1 MIALNNDSLE
11 VHRIKQNQET
21 QRNMQNQSTAS
32 KRYLRW
38 IAPHQVLRLVL
49 MGWLVSFD
57 MPRILAESKT
67 PPTLEHAIHETHP
80 GDVQWTQ
87 GFWKD
92 RWENC
97 RTSMI
102 PEMWDLMKGYR
113 YKPFYQHFRIAAGL
127 EEGDYHG
134 AQWNDGDFYKWMEAL
149 CMAQSIHPEPVW
161 DARLDKIVAT
171 IAKAQREDGYI
182 HTPVLVK
189 VRNGDTSA
197 RPFQDRFNFEMYNM
211 GHLMTAACVHHQ
223 VTGKD
228 NFLNLALKAAS
239 FLKESFRNPTPELAR
254 NSVCPSHYMGLIDLY
269 RTTGNRDWLAL
280 ARHLIDMR
288 DLVEEGGD
296 DNQDRLHL
304 RDHQEIH
311 GHAVRANYLYTGVT
325 DLFLATGDPSLWPP
339 LQATWQNLVEKKLY
353 ITGGC
358 GALYD
363 GAAPDG
369 SSQQRI
375 ITRVH
380 QAYGRNYQLP
390 NLTAH
395 NETCANIGNVLWNW
409 RMFQASGDSAFID
422 VLELALYNSV
432 LSGVSLEGKDFFYV
446 NPLRNTDPLPVDLR
460 WSRTRVPFVTSF
472 CCPPNLVRTVARS
485 PQYAYALSEK
495 TLWVN
500 LYGSS
505 DLQTQIPESGDIH
518 LQQTSLY
525 PWKNSVRLEW
535 KVSPKTAFSLK
546 CRIPGWTQSAQ
557 VLINGKA
564 LESPVQPGQYLT
576 LDRQWKPGDIIDL
589 RFEMPA
595 QLMTSHPLVEET
607 RGQVALK
614 RGPIVYCL
622 ESPDLPEG
630 VSIHSVKIPTD
641 FHASVEFLP
650 QLLQGIGS
658 LRGEVVI
665 EEASD
670 WEGVLYRPLEMN
682 ERRKVNVRFIPYY
695 AWANRGAS
703 EMSVW
708 LPIAN

>member
-1 MIALNNDSLE
+1 MQ
-11 VHRIKQNQET
+11 RT
-21 QRNMQNQSTAS
+21 QTSSNGSI
-32 KRYLRW
+32 LW
-38 IAPHQVLRLVL
+38 IVTRPGLLFL
-49 MGWLVSFD
+49 LTGWLAGFASPKVQAASNEPHRLGHGIYEAPSGD
-57 MPRILAESKT
+57 IQW
-67 PPTLEHAIHETHP
+67 LE
-80 GDVQWTQ
+80 

-102 PEMWDLMKGYR
+102 PEMWHLMKGYR

-149 CMAQSIHPEPVW
+149 CLAQSIHYDPDW
-161 DARLDKIVAT
+161 DALLDEIITT
-171 IAKAQREDGYI
+171 ITKAQREDGYI

-211 GHLMTAACVHHQ
+211 GHLMTTAVTHHE
-223 VTGKD
+223 VTGKETL
-228 NFLNLALKAAS
+228 LNVALKAAS
-239 FLKESFRNPTPELAR
+239 FLKETFQHPTPELAR
-254 NSVCPSHYMGLIDLY
+254 NAVCPSHYMGLIDLY
-269 RTTGNRDWLAL
+269 RTTDNPDWLHL
-280 ARHLIDMR
+280 AKRLIDLR
-288 DLVEEGGD
+288 DLVEGGGD

-311 GHAVRANYLYTGVT
+311 GHAVRANYLYSGVT
-325 DLFLATGDPSLWPP
+325 DLFLEIKDASLWNP
-339 LQATWQNLVEKKLY
+339 LQTTWQNLVQKKLY

-369 SSQQRI
+369 SSQQGI

-409 RMFQASGDSAFID
+409 RMFQASGDAAFID

-446 NPLRNTDPLPVDLR
+446 NPLRNTNPLPVDLR

-472 CCPPNLVRTVARS
+472 CCPPNLVRTIART
-485 PQYAYALSEK
+485 PQYAYAWSKEV
-495 TLWVN
+495 LWVN

-505 DLQTQIPESGDIH
+505 EIKTKLPETGDIH
-518 LQQTSLY
+518 LEQTSLY
-525 PWKNSVRLEW
+525 PWDNRVRLEW
-535 KVSPKTAFSLK
+535 KVCPEAALSVK

-557 VLINGKA
+557 VFINGQATKEPAHPGDYLNLNRHWKA
-564 LESPVQPGQYLT
+564 
-576 LDRQWKPGDIIDL
+576 GDIIEL
-589 RFEMPA
+589 RFDMTP
-595 QLMTSHPLVEET
+595 QLMTAHPLVEET

-622 ESPDLPEG
+622 ESPDLPKG
-630 VSIHSVKIPTD
+630 VSIHSVTVPSD
-641 FHASVEFLP
+641 FHSNVEYLP
-650 QLLQGIGS
+650 QLLNGVGT
-658 LRGEVVI
+658 LHGEVVI
-665 EEASD
+665 ESEAD
-670 WEGVLYRPLEMN
+670 WNGVLYRPLEKKN
-682 ERRKVNVRFIPYY
+682 KQRITTRFIPYY
-695 AWANRGAS
+695 AWANRGPS

-708 LPIAN
+708 LPLAN

>member
-1 MIALNNDSLE
+1 MQTKQTPTTGYLL
-11 VHRIKQNQET
+11 RITARPGLFFILTGWLMYLATPHLQA
-21 QRNMQNQSTAS
+21 AS
-32 KRYLRW
+32 KEPQR
-38 IAPHQVLRLVL
+38 
-49 MGWLVSFD
+49 
-57 MPRILAESKT
+57 
-67 PPTLEHAIHETHP
+67 LEHAIHETP
-80 GDVQWTQ
+80 SGDAQWLN

-102 PEMWDLMKGYR
+102 PQMWDLMKGYR

-127 EEGDYHG
+127 EEGGYHG

-149 CMAQSIHPEPVW
+149 CLAQSIHFDPDW
-161 DARLDKIVAT
+161 DELLDEIIAT
-171 IAKAQREDGYI
+171 IALAQRTDGYI

-189 VRNGDTSA
+189 VRNGDTTA

-211 GHLMTAACVHHQ
+211 GHLMTAAVTHHQ

-228 NFLNLALKAAS
+228 TFLNVAIKAAS
-239 FLKESFRNPTPELAR
+239 FLKEAFRNPTPELAR

-269 RTTGNRDWLAL
+269 RTTNNPDWLLL
-280 ARHLIDMR
+280 AKHLIDMR
-288 DLVEEGGD
+288 DLVEDGGD
-296 DNQDRLHL
+296 DNQDRLPL
-304 RDHQEIH
+304 RNHQEIH
-311 GHAVRANYLYTGVT
+311 GHAVRANYLYSGVA
-325 DLFLATGDPSLWPP
+325 DLFLETKDESLWPP

-369 SSQQRI
+369 STQQRI

-409 RMFQASGDSAFID
+409 RMFQASGDAAYID

-432 LSGVSLEGKDFFYV
+432 LSGVSLDGTDFFYV
-446 NPLRNTDPLPVDLR
+446 NPLRNVDPLPVDLR

-472 CCPPNLVRTVARS
+472 CCPPNLVRTIART
-485 PQYAYALSEK
+485 PQYAYALSDK

-505 DLQTQIPESGDIH
+505 ELQTKLPANGDIH
-518 LQQTSLY
+518 LEQTTLY
-525 PWKNSVRLEW
+525 PWASGVRLEW
-535 KVSPKTAFSLK
+535 KVCPTIPFSLK
-546 CRIPGWTQSAQ
+546 CRIPGWTRSAQ
-557 VLINGKA
+557 VNINGHA
-564 LESPVQPGQYLT
+564 TEEPAQPGQYLT
-576 LDRQWKPGDIIDL
+576 LQRDWKTGDIIEL
-589 RFEMPA
+589 QFEMTP

-622 ESPDLPEG
+622 ESPDLPKD
-630 VSIHSVKIPTD
+630 VSIHSVKIPSD
-641 FHASVEFLP
+641 FHSSVEYLP
-650 QLLQGIGS
+650 QLLNGVGT
-658 LRGEVVI
+658 LRGEIII
-665 EEASD
+665 ESPSD
-670 WEGVLYRPLEMN
+670 WEGVLYRPLE
-682 ERRKVNVRFIPYY
+682 ERDEQRITTRFIPYY
-695 AWANRGAS
+695 AWANRGPS

-708 LPIAN
+708 LPLAN